1 LTFGANTTDRVEC
14 GHAASVADLIDLT
27 VLMWVYP
34 TTLTASRGLFTIG
47 ATASIPTVAIRL
59 ATASTDLDVRVQQAT
74 SQAQYVS
81 NDNPLATNTWCFLAA
96 TYSQGATPRS
106 RIYRGR
112 LTSSAVES
120 TYVTTTTGTGNKSS
134 ETGSGSNLTWG
145 NRFTAGPAYA
155 QAFQGRIAVGAYFNR
170 VLTLGEILDW
180 QFRPRKMTGC
190 VAFYHLGFAGT
201 GTQPDWSGNGNAGT
215 VTGATVSDHA
225 PIRAFKAV
233 SPIPSYTV
241 SAAAKA
247 LPPFHRSY
255 RFMRSA

>member
-1 LTFGANTTDRVEC
+1 
-14 GHAASVADLIDLT
+14 
-27 VLMWVYP
+27 MWVYP

-47 ATASIPTVAIRL
+47 ATSSIPTVAIRL
-59 ATASTDLDVRVQQAT
+59 ATAATDLDVRVQQAT

-81 NDNPLATNTWCFLAA
+81 NDNPLALNTWCMIAA
-96 TYSQGATPRS
+96 TYSQGSTPRS
-106 RIYRGR
+106 RIYRGT
-112 LTSSAVES
+112 LTAEAVES

-155 QAFQGRIAVGAYFNR
+155 QAFQGRIAVGAYFSR
-170 VLTLGEILDW
+170 VLTLGEIQSW
-180 QFRPRKMTGC
+180 QFRPRMMTGC

-225 PIRAFKAV
+225 PVRAFRSV

-241 SAAAKA
+241 GAAAA
-247 LPPFHRSY
+247 GHPAMR
-255 RFMRSA
+255 RFGLAHYCRPVEVGREGVRIF